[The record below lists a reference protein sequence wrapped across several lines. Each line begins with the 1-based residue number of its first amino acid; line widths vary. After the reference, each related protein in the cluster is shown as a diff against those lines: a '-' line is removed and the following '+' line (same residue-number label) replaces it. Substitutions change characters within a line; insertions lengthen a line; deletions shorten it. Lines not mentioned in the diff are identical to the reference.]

1 MPYRDAAAP
10 RASVGGGPA
19 KYTRDRRLDRRHEPS
34 DGIRGMSQIATENKM
49 QLGQLLLA
57 RGIVSAEQIDKA
69 LAEQQD
75 KGHRKLLGELL
86 VEMNYCTENQIASAL
101 AEVYGVPYAQV
112 GPKICDV
119 KAIEILPRDFLEEH
133 IVLPLFKVYD
143 VLTVAVNEPT
153 NVFLMDEIERISGCK
168 VQVVCATA
176 KDIKATLQTYLPA
189 ANVFVIDD
197 IIDDEG
203 LEDFTLIEN
212 ITQDISNLAEI
223 AGQSPVVKL
232 VNYLLY
238 NAVRENASDI
248 HIEPDDKKLRVRY
261 RVDGKMYEKI
271 RPPFQMHPA
280 IVSRVKIMA
289 ELDIAQRRLPQ
300 DGGIHVM
307 VEGRPI
313 DLRVSIMP
321 GSFGEKVVIRVID
334 PHKVLFN
341 FESLGFTYENL
352 QLFRKVIQA
361 PNGIVLVTG
370 PTGSGKNT
378 TLYAALAELNSE
390 EVNICTVE
398 DPVECNMAGINQFQ
412 VNQKAGFEFSTA
424 LRSLL
429 RQDPDI
435 IMVGEIRDEATA
447 NIAVQA
453 ALTGHLVLSTL
464 HTNDAPG
471 AVTRLLDLGVA
482 PYLVSASLIA
492 VLAQR
497 LVRKICSNCKSEYE
511 PSSSIRKIVE
521 GAGGESVKFFRGVGC
536 KKCRNTGSAGRIA
549 IHELFVPNEEIMEMI
564 SERVGLKKLRNA
576 ALKNGMIPLQADGIE
591 KVKAGIVSVEEV
603 LRTTQAEE

>member
-1 MPYRDAAAP
+1 MA
-10 RASVGGGPA
+10 
-19 KYTRDRRLDRRHEPS
+19 
-34 DGIRGMSQIATENKM
+34 QIATENKM
-49 QLGQLLLA
+49 QLGQLLQA
-57 RGIVSAEQIDKA
+57 HGVVTEEQLQRA
-69 LAEQQD
+69 LSEQKE

-86 VEMNYCTENQIASAL
+86 VEMGYCSENQIASAL

-112 GPKICDV
+112 SPKICDV
-119 KAIEILPRDFLEEH
+119 KAIELLPRDFLEEY
-133 IVLPLFKVYD
+133 IVLPLFKVYG
-143 VLTVAVNEPT
+143 VLTVAVSEPT
-153 NVFLMDEIERISGCK
+153 NVFLLDEIERLSGCK
-168 VQVVCATA
+168 VQVVCSTT

-203 LEDFTLIEN
+203 LEDFTLIEH
-212 ITQDISNLAEI
+212 ITQDISNLEEI

-248 HIEPDDKKLRVRY
+248 HIEPDDKDLRIRY
-261 RVDGKMYEKI
+261 RVDGRMYEKMH
-271 RPPFQMHPA
+271 PPHQMHAA
-280 IVSRVKIMA
+280 IVSRIKIMA

-313 DLRVSIMP
+313 DLRVSVMP
-321 GSFGEKVVIRVID
+321 GNFGEKVVIRIID
-334 PHKVLFN
+334 SHKVLFN
-341 FESLGFTYENL
+341 FESLGFTYDNL
-352 QLFRKVIQA
+352 NSFRSVIQS

-378 TLYAALAELNSE
+378 TLYAALSELNNE

-398 DPVECNMAGINQFQ
+398 DPVECNMRGINQFQ
-412 VNQKAGFEFSTA
+412 VNEKAGFEFSTA

-435 IMVGEIRDEATA
+435 IMVGEIRDKATA

-471 AVTRLLDLGVA
+471 AVTRLLDLGVQ
-482 PYLVSASLIA
+482 PFLVSASLIA

-497 LVRKICSNCKSEYE
+497 LVRKICPNCKTEYDVP
-511 PSSSIRKIVE
+511 PSIKKMVGKANVE
-521 GAGGESVKFFRGVGC
+521 IEQFYRGVGC
-536 KKCRNTGSAGRIA
+536 KKCRNTGHAGRIA
-549 IHELFVPNEEIMEMI
+549 IHELFVP
-564 SERVGLKKLRNA
+564 SERVKEMITERASLKQLRQCA
-576 ALKNGMIPLQADGIE
+576 IDSGMVPLTMDGFE
-591 KVKAGIVSVEEV
+591 KVKAGIVPVEEI
-603 LRTTQAEE
+603 LRTSQSQT

>member
-1 MPYRDAAAP
+1 MA
-10 RASVGGGPA
+10 
-19 KYTRDRRLDRRHEPS
+19 
-34 DGIRGMSQIATENKM
+34 QIAVENKT

-57 RGIVSAEQIDKA
+57 HEVVTLEQIEKA
-69 LAEQQD
+69 LAEQKE

-86 VEMNYCTENQIASAL
+86 VEMGYCTENQIAAAL
-101 AEVYGVPYAQV
+101 AEAYGVPYAQI
-112 GPKICDV
+112 GPKICDP
-119 KAIEILPRDFLEEH
+119 KAVEILPREFLEEH
-133 IVLPLFKVYD
+133 VVLPLFKVND
-143 VLTVAVNEPT
+143 VLTVAVSEPT
-153 NVFLMDEIERISGCK
+153 NVFLIDEIERISGCK
-168 VQVVCATA
+168 VQVVCATT
-176 KDIKATLQTYLPA
+176 KDIKATIQTYLPA

-203 LEDFTLIEN
+203 LEDFTLLEN
-212 ITQDISNLAEI
+212 ITQDIGNLEEV

-238 NAVRENASDI
+238 NAVKENASDI

-261 RVDGKMYEKI
+261 RVDGKLYEKL
-271 RPPFQMHPA
+271 RPPHQMHPA
-280 IVSRVKIMA
+280 IVSRIKIMA

-300 DGGIHVM
+300 DGGIHVL

-313 DLRVSIMP
+313 DLRVSVMP
-321 GSFGEKVVIRVID
+321 ANFGEKVVIRVID
-334 PHKVLFN
+334 PQKILYN
-341 FESLGFTYENL
+341 LESLGFTYENL
-352 QLFRKVIQA
+352 RRFREIIQA

-378 TLYAALAELNSE
+378 TLYAALSELNTE

-398 DPVECNMAGINQFQ
+398 DPVECNISGINQFQ
-412 VNQKAGFEFSTA
+412 VNSSAGFEFSTA

-435 IMVGEIRDEATA
+435 VMVGEVRDEATA

-471 AVTRLLDLGVA
+471 AVIRLVDLKVA
-482 PYLVSASLIA
+482 PYLVSASLIG

-497 LVRKICSNCKSEYE
+497 LVRKICANCKTEYE
-511 PSSSIRKIVE
+511 PPATMKRAVE
-521 GAGGESVKFFRGVGC
+521 KVGGEVGKFHRGVGC
-536 KKCRNTGSAGRIA
+536 KKCRNTGYAGRIA
-549 IHELFVPNEEIMEMI
+549 IHELFVPDDEIAEMI
-564 SERVGLKKLRNA
+564 NDRISTKKLRA
-576 ALKNGMIPLQADGIE
+576 KALEKGMVPLQLDGIE

-603 LRTTQAEE
+603 LRTTQAEP

>member
-1 MPYRDAAAP
+1 
-10 RASVGGGPA
+10 
-19 KYTRDRRLDRRHEPS
+19 
-34 DGIRGMSQIATENKM
+34 MSKIALENKA

-57 RGIVSAEQIDKA
+57 RGIVTPEQIEKA
-69 LAEQQD
+69 LAEQKD

-101 AEVYGVPYAQV
+101 AQAYGVPYAQV
-112 GPKICDV
+112 SPKICDA
-119 KAIEILPRDFLEEH
+119 KTLEILPREFLQEH

-143 VLTVAVNEPT
+143 MLTVAVSEPT

-168 VQVVCATA
+168 VQIVCATSR
-176 KDIKATLQTYLPA
+176 DITATLQTYLPA

-203 LEDFTLIEN
+203 LDDFTLIEN
-212 ITQDISNLAEI
+212 ITEDISDLEQV

-261 RVDGKMYEKI
+261 RVDGRLYEKM
-271 RPPFQMHPA
+271 RPPHQMYSA
-280 IVSRVKIMA
+280 IVSRIKIMA

-300 DGGIHVM
+300 DGGIHVLM
-307 VEGRPI
+307 EARPI
-313 DLRVSIMP
+313 DLRVSVMP
-321 GSFGEKVVIRVID
+321 GSFGEKVVIRIID
-334 PHKVLFN
+334 PQKVLFN
-341 FESLGFTYENL
+341 LEALGFTYENL
-352 QLFRKVIQA
+352 QRFREVIQS
-361 PNGIVLVTG
+361 PNGMVLVTG

-390 EVNICTVE
+390 QVNICTVE
-398 DPVECNMAGINQFQ
+398 DPVECNIAGVNQFQ
-412 VNQKAGFEFSTA
+412 VNESVGFQFSTA

-435 IMVGEIRDEATA
+435 IMVGEIRDRATA

-471 AVTRLLDLGVA
+471 AVTRLLDLKVA

-497 LVRKICSNCKSEYE
+497 LVRKICPACKTDYE
-511 PSSSIRKIVE
+511 PSAGIKKLVE
-521 GAGGESVKFFRGVGC
+521 KLGADVEKFYRGVGC
-536 KKCRNTGSAGRIA
+536 RKCRNTGYVGRIA
-549 IHELFVPNEEIMEMI
+549 IHELFVPDEQIADMINEGV
-564 SERVGLKKLRNA
+564 SLKKLRDK
-576 ALKNGMIPLQADGIE
+576 ALQSGMIPLHLDGIE
-591 KVKAGIVSVEEV
+591 KVKAAIVSIEEV
-603 LRTTQAEE
+603 LRTVQTEA

>member
-1 MPYRDAAAP
+1 
-10 RASVGGGPA
+10 
-19 KYTRDRRLDRRHEPS
+19 
-34 DGIRGMSQIATENKM
+34 MSQIAVENKM

-57 RGIVSAEQIDKA
+57 RDIVTAEQIEQA
-69 LAEQQD
+69 LAEQKD

-86 VEMNYCTENQIASAL
+86 VEMGYCTENQIASAL
-101 AEVYGVPYAQV
+101 AQGYGVPYAQIT
-112 GPKICDV
+112 PKICDPKV
-119 KAIEILPRDFLEEH
+119 IEILPREFLEEY
-133 IVLPLFKVYD
+133 IVLPLFKVNN
-143 VLTVAVNEPT
+143 VLTIAVSEPT
-153 NVFLMDEIERISGCK
+153 NVFLIDEIERISGCK
-168 VQVVCATA
+168 VQIVCSTS

-197 IIDDEG
+197 IIDEEG
-203 LEDFTLIEN
+203 LEEFALIEN
-212 ITQDISNLAEI
+212 ITQDIGNLEEI

-261 RVDGKMYEKI
+261 RVDGRLYEKMC
-271 RPPFQMHPA
+271 PPYQMHSA
-280 IVSRVKIMA
+280 LVSRVKIMA

-300 DGGIHVM
+300 DGGIHVL

-313 DLRVSIMP
+313 DLRVSVMP
-321 GSFGEKVVIRVID
+321 GNFGEKVVIRIID
-334 PHKVLFN
+334 PQKVLFN
-341 FESLGFTYENL
+341 LESLGFVYENL
-352 QLFRKVIQA
+352 QLFRQVIQS

-378 TLYAALAELNSE
+378 TLYAALSELNSE

-398 DPVECNMAGINQFQ
+398 DPVECNIAGINQFQ
-412 VNQKAGFEFSTA
+412 VNQAAGFQFSTA

-482 PYLVSASLIA
+482 PYLLSASLIA

-497 LVRKICSNCKSEYE
+497 LVRKICSNCKTEYE
-511 PSSSIRKIVE
+511 PPAGIKKVVEKDHGKIE
-521 GAGGESVKFFRGVGC
+521 NFYRGVGC
-536 KKCRNTGSAGRIA
+536 KKCRNTGYVGRIA
-549 IHELFVPNEEIMEMI
+549 IQELFVPNEEIKEMI
-564 SERVGLKKLRNA
+564 NDRSSLKKLRKKG
-576 ALKNGMIPLQADGIE
+576 LQNGMVSLHSDGIE
-591 KVKAGIVSVEEV
+591 KVKAGIISIEEV
-603 LRTTQAEE
+603 LRTTQDEL

>member
-1 MPYRDAAAP
+1 
-10 RASVGGGPA
+10 
-19 KYTRDRRLDRRHEPS
+19 
-34 DGIRGMSQIATENKM
+34 M
-49 QLGQLLLA
+49 QLGQVLLA
-57 RGIVSAEQIDKA
+57 RGVVTAEQIEKA
-69 LAEQQD
+69 LAEQKA
-75 KGHRKLLGELL
+75 KGHSKLLGELL

-101 AEVYGVPYAQV
+101 AEAYGVPYAQIS
-112 GPKICDV
+112 PKVCD
-119 KAIEILPRDFLEEH
+119 ATTIEILPREFLAEH
-133 IVLPLFKVYD
+133 IALPLFKVYN
-143 VLTVAVNEPT
+143 VLTVAVSEPT
-153 NVFLMDEIERISGCK
+153 NVFLIDEIERISGCK
-168 VQVVCATA
+168 VHVVCATS

-197 IIDDEG
+197 IIDEEG
-203 LEDFTLIEN
+203 LADFTLIEN
-212 ITQDISNLAEI
+212 IAEDISNLEEV

-248 HIEPDDKKLRVRY
+248 HIEPDDKRLRVRY
-261 RVDGKMYEKI
+261 RVDGKLYEKMC
-271 RPPFQMHPA
+271 PPHQMHSA
-280 IVSRVKIMA
+280 IVSRMKIMA

-300 DGGIHVM
+300 DGGIHVLM
-307 VEGRPI
+307 EGRPI
-313 DLRVSIMP
+313 DLRVSVMP
-321 GSFGEKVVIRVID
+321 GHFGEKVVIRIID
-334 PHKVLFN
+334 PQKVLFN
-341 FESLGFTYENL
+341 LESLGFTYDNL
-352 QLFRKVIQA
+352 RQFRELIQS

-398 DPVECNMAGINQFQ
+398 DPVECNIHGVNQFQ
-412 VNQKAGFEFSTA
+412 VNDGAGFNFSTA

-435 IMVGEIRDEATA
+435 IMVGEIRDQATA
-447 NIAVQA
+447 GIAVQA

-497 LVRKICSNCKSEYE
+497 LVRKVCPNCKTDYE
-511 PSSSIRKIVE
+511 PPPSIRKAVDKL
-521 GAGGESVKFFRGVGC
+521 GGTIEKFCRGVGC
-536 KKCRNTGSAGRIA
+536 RKCRNTGYAGRIA
-549 IHELFVPNEEIMEMI
+549 VHELFVPDEEITEMVN
-564 SERVGLKKLRNA
+564 ERTSLKKLRNMT
-576 ALKNGMIPLQADGIE
+576 LEKGMVPLAMDGIE
-591 KVKAGIVSVEEV
+591 KVKAGIISIEEI
-603 LRTTQAEE
+603 LRTVQSIDTLGLED

>member
-1 MPYRDAAAP
+1 
-10 RASVGGGPA
+10 
-19 KYTRDRRLDRRHEPS
+19 
-34 DGIRGMSQIATENKM
+34 MSQIAVENKM

-57 RGIVSAEQIDKA
+57 RGIVTAEQIEQA
-69 LAEQQD
+69 LAEQKD

-86 VEMNYCTENQIASAL
+86 VEMGYCTENQIASAL
-101 AEVYGVPYAQV
+101 AQGYGVPYAQV
-112 GPKICDV
+112 TPKICDPKV
-119 KAIEILPRDFLEEH
+119 IEILPREFLEEY
-133 IVLPLFKVYD
+133 IVLPLFKVNN
-143 VLTVAVNEPT
+143 VLTIAVNEPT
-153 NVFLMDEIERISGCK
+153 NVFLIDEIERISGCK
-168 VQVVCATA
+168 VQIVCSTS

-197 IIDDEG
+197 IIDEEG
-203 LEDFTLIEN
+203 LEEFALIEN
-212 ITQDISNLAEI
+212 ITQDIGNLEEI

-261 RVDGKMYEKI
+261 RVDGRLYEKMC
-271 RPPFQMHPA
+271 PPYQMHSA
-280 IVSRVKIMA
+280 LVSRVKIMA

-300 DGGIHVM
+300 DGGIHVL

-313 DLRVSIMP
+313 DLRVSVMP
-321 GSFGEKVVIRVID
+321 GNFGEKVVIRIID
-334 PHKVLFN
+334 PQKVLFN
-341 FESLGFTYENL
+341 LESLGFVYENL
-352 QLFRKVIQA
+352 QLFRQVIQS

-378 TLYAALAELNSE
+378 TLYAALSELSSE

-412 VNQKAGFEFSTA
+412 VNQGAGFQFSTA

-453 ALTGHLVLSTL
+453 ALTGHLVLTTL

-482 PYLVSASLIA
+482 PYLLSASLIA

-497 LVRKICSNCKSEYE
+497 LVRKICPNCKTEYE
-511 PSSSIRKIVE
+511 PPASIKKVLEKDHGKIE
-521 GAGGESVKFFRGVGC
+521 NFYRGVGC
-536 KKCRNTGSAGRIA
+536 KKCRNTGYAGRIA
-549 IHELFVPNEEIMEMI
+549 IQELFVPNEEIKEMI
-564 SERVGLKKLRNA
+564 NDRSSLKKLRKKG
-576 ALKNGMIPLQADGIE
+576 LQSGMISLQYDGIE
-591 KVKAGIVSVEEV
+591 KVKAGIISIEEV
-603 LRTTQAEE
+603 LRTTQTEL

>member
-1 MPYRDAAAP
+1 MRYEMAEGKA
-10 RASVGGGPA
+10 
-19 KYTRDRRLDRRHEPS
+19 
-34 DGIRGMSQIATENKM
+34 MSQIAVEKKM

-57 RGIVSAEQIDKA
+57 RGVVTAEQIEKA
-69 LAEQQD
+69 LNEQKE
-75 KGHRKLLGELL
+75 KGHHKLLGELL
-86 VEMNYCTENQIASAL
+86 VEMNYCSENQIASAL
-101 AEVYGVPYAQV
+101 AQGYGVPYAQV
-112 GPKICDV
+112 SPKICDP
-119 KAIEILPRDFLEEH
+119 KAIEILPREFLEEH

-143 VLTVAVNEPT
+143 VLTVAVSEPT

-168 VQVVCATA
+168 IQVVCSTA
-176 KDIKATLQTYLPA
+176 KDIKATLQIYLPA

-203 LEDFTLIEN
+203 LEDFTLIEKY
-212 ITQDISNLAEI
+212 TADISSLEEI
-223 AGQSPVVKL
+223 AGQSPVVRL

-261 RVDGKMYEKI
+261 RVDGRLYERI
-271 RPPFQMHPA
+271 CPPHQMHA
-280 IVSRVKIMA
+280 AVVSRVKIMA

-300 DGGIHVM
+300 DGSIHVL

-313 DLRVSIMP
+313 DLRVSVMP
-321 GSFGEKVVIRVID
+321 GNFGEKVVIRIID
-334 PHKVLFN
+334 PQKVLFN
-341 FESLGFTYENL
+341 LESLGFTYENL
-352 QLFRKVIQA
+352 KLFRQVIQS

-412 VNQKAGFEFSTA
+412 VNKNAGFEFSTA

-435 IMVGEIRDEATA
+435 IMVGEIRDEPTA

-471 AVTRLLDLGVA
+471 AITRLLDLSVP
-482 PYLVSASLIA
+482 PYLVGASLIA

-497 LVRKICSNCKSEYE
+497 LVRKICPNCKTKYE
-511 PSSSIRKIVE
+511 LP
-521 GAGGESVKFFRGVGC
+521 ASVKRIIAELGGKVTKFYRGVGC
-536 KKCRNTGSAGRIA
+536 KKCRNTGHLGRIA
-549 IHELFVPNEEIMEMI
+549 IHELFVPNEEIFEMI
-564 SERVGLKKLRNA
+564 NERASLKKLRHE
-576 ALKNGMIPLQADGIE
+576 ALQNGMVPLQLDGIE
-591 KVKAGIVSVEEV
+591 KVKAGIISVEEV
-603 LRTTQAEE
+603 LRITQAAD

>member
-1 MPYRDAAAP
+1 MVQ
-10 RASVGGGPA
+10 AS
-19 KYTRDRRLDRRHEPS
+19 L
-34 DGIRGMSQIATENKM
+34 ENKM

-57 RGIVSAEQIDKA
+57 KGIVTAEQIDNA
-69 LAEQQD
+69 LVEQKD

-86 VEMNYCTENQIASAL
+86 VEMGYCTENQIASAL
-101 AEVYGVPYAQV
+101 AQGYGVPYAQV
-112 GPKICDV
+112 GPKICDP
-119 KAIEILPRDFLEEH
+119 KILEILPREFLEEY
-133 IVLPLFKVYD
+133 IILPLFKVYD
-143 VLTVAVNEPT
+143 TLTVAVSEPT
-153 NVFLMDEIERISGCK
+153 NVFLIDEIERISGCK
-168 VQVVCATA
+168 VQIVCSTS
-176 KDIKATLQTYLPA
+176 KDIKATLQAYLPA

-203 LEDFTLIEN
+203 LDDFTLIEN
-212 ITQDISNLAEI
+212 ITQDISNLEEV

-248 HIEPDDKKLRVRY
+248 HIESDDKSLRVRY
-261 RVDGKMYEKI
+261 RVDGKLYEKI
-271 RPPFQMHPA
+271 RPPYQMHSA
-280 IVSRVKIMA
+280 IVSRIKIMA
-289 ELDIAQRRLPQ
+289 DLDIAQRRLPQ
-300 DGGIHVM
+300 DGGIHVLM
-307 VEGRPI
+307 EGRPI
-313 DLRVSIMP
+313 DLRVSVMP
-321 GSFGEKVVIRVID
+321 GNFGEKVVIRVID
-334 PHKVLFN
+334 PQKVLFN
-341 FESLGFTYENL
+341 LESLGFTYENL

-378 TLYAALAELNSE
+378 TLYAALSELNNE

-398 DPVECNMAGINQFQ
+398 DPVECNISGINQFQ
-412 VNQKAGFEFSTA
+412 VNQGAGFEFSTA

-435 IMVGEIRDEATA
+435 IMVGEIRDQDTA

-497 LVRKICSNCKSEYE
+497 LVRKICPNCKTEYE
-511 PSSSIRKIVE
+511 PPASIKKISQQNSKIE
-521 GAGGESVKFFRGVGC
+521 QKFYRGVGC
-536 KKCRNTGSAGRIA
+536 KKCRNTGYSGRIA
-549 IHELFVPNEEIMEMI
+549 IHELFVPDEKIIDMMADGT
-564 SERVGLKKLRNA
+564 SLKKLRA
-576 ALKNGMIPLQADGIE
+576 MALNNGMLSLQQDGIE
-591 KVKAGIVSVEEV
+591 KVYAGIVSIEEV
-603 LRTTQAEE
+603 LRTTQTEI

>member
-1 MPYRDAAAP
+1 M
-10 RASVGGGPA
+10 G
-19 KYTRDRRLDRRHEPS
+19 
-34 DGIRGMSQIATENKM
+34 QILLENKA

-57 RGIVSAEQIDKA
+57 RGVVREEQIERA
-69 LAEQQD
+69 LTEQRE

-86 VEMNYCTENQIASAL
+86 VEMGYCTENQIASAL
-101 AEVYGVPYAQV
+101 AEAYGVPYAQV
-112 GPKICDV
+112 SPKICDPQAV
-119 KAIEILPRDFLEEH
+119 EILPRDFLEAH
-133 IVLPLFKVYD
+133 IVLPLFKVHD
-143 VLTVAVNEPT
+143 VLTVALNEPT
-153 NVFLMDEIERISGCK
+153 NVFLIDEIERLSGCR
-168 VQVVCATA
+168 VQVVCSTT

-197 IIDDEG
+197 IIDEEG
-203 LEDFTLIEN
+203 LEEFTLIES
-212 ITQDISNLAEI
+212 ITQDISNLEEV

-248 HIEPDDKKLRVRY
+248 HIEPDERKLRVRY
-261 RVDGKMYEKI
+261 RVDGKLYEKM
-271 RPPFQMHPA
+271 RPPYQMHPA
-280 IVSRVKIMA
+280 VVSRIKIMA

-300 DGGIHVM
+300 DGGIHVL

-313 DLRVSIMP
+313 DLRVSVMP
-321 GSFGEKVVIRVID
+321 GNFGEKVVVRVID
-334 PHKVLFN
+334 PQKILYN
-341 FESLGFTYENL
+341 LESLGFTYDNL
-352 QLFRKVIQA
+352 LSFRQVIQV
-361 PNGIVLVTG
+361 PNGVVLVTG

-378 TLYAALAELNSE
+378 TLYAALSELNDE

-398 DPVECNMAGINQFQ
+398 DPVECNISGINQFQ
-412 VNQKAGFEFSTA
+412 VNTSVGFAFSTA

-435 IMVGEIRDEATA
+435 IMVGEIRDEPTA

-482 PYLVSASLIA
+482 PYLLSASLKG

-497 LVRKICSNCKSEYE
+497 LVRRICANCKTEYE
-511 PSSSIRKIVE
+511 PAASIRRIVE
-521 GAGGESVKFFRGVGC
+521 EAGGEVTKFYRGVGC
-536 KKCRNTGSAGRIA
+536 RKCRNTGYLGRIA
-549 IHELFVPNEEIMEMI
+549 VHELFIPDDEI
-564 SERVGLKKLRNA
+564 SEMVNERISTKKLRGKA
-576 ALKNGMIPLQADGIE
+576 IEKGMVPLQYDGIE
-591 KVKAGIVSVEEV
+591 KVKAGIVSIEEV
-603 LRTTQAEE
+603 LRTAATDASAT

>member
-1 MPYRDAAAP
+1 M
-10 RASVGGGPA
+10 G
-19 KYTRDRRLDRRHEPS
+19 
-34 DGIRGMSQIATENKM
+34 QIAVENKM
-49 QLGQLLLA
+49 QLGQLLLG
-57 RGIVSAEQIDKA
+57 RGVVTPEQIEKA
-69 LAEQQD
+69 LAEQKA

-101 AEVYGVPYAQV
+101 AEAYDVPYAQV
-112 GPKICDV
+112 GPKICDAKV
-119 KAIEILPRDFLEEH
+119 LETLPREFLEEH
-133 IVLPLFKVYD
+133 IVLPLFKVRD
-143 VLTVAVNEPT
+143 ELTVAVSEPT
-153 NVFLMDEIERISGCK
+153 NVFLIDEIEHISGCK
-168 VQVVCATA
+168 VQIVCATT
-176 KDIKATLQTYLPA
+176 KDIKATLEVYLPA

-203 LEDFTLIEN
+203 LKDFTLIDKY
-212 ITQDISNLAEI
+212 TADIGNLEEI
-223 AGQSPVVKL
+223 AGQSPVIKL

-261 RVDGKMYEKI
+261 RVDGKLYEKMC
-271 RPPFQMHPA
+271 PPPQMHSA
-280 IVSRVKIMA
+280 IVSRIKIMA

-300 DGGIHVM
+300 DGGIHVLM
-307 VEGRPI
+307 EGRPI
-313 DLRVSIMP
+313 DLRVSVMP
-321 GSFGEKVVIRVID
+321 GNFGEKVVIRVID
-334 PHKVLFN
+334 LQKILFN

-352 QLFRKVIQA
+352 RLFREVIHS

-412 VNQKAGFEFSTA
+412 VNESAGFEFSTA

-435 IMVGEIRDEATA
+435 IMIGEIRDKTTA

-471 AVTRLLDLGVA
+471 AVTRLLDLDVA

-492 VLAQR
+492 VLSQR
-497 LVRKICSNCKSEYE
+497 LVRKVCPACKTEYE
-511 PSSSIRKIVE
+511 PPKSIRKAVE
-521 GAGGESVKFFRGVGC
+521 NLCGEVEKFYRGVGC
-536 KKCRNTGSAGRIA
+536 KKCRNTGYAGRIA
-549 IHELFVPNEEIMEMI
+549 IHELFVPDEEIKEMI
-564 SERVGLKKLRNA
+564 NDRASLKKLRNK
-576 ALKNGMIPLQADGIE
+576 ALENGMVPLQLDGIE
-591 KVKAGIVSVEEV
+591 KIKAGIISIEEV
-603 LRTTQAEE
+603 LRTAQTADSENSG

>member
-1 MPYRDAAAP
+1 VENKFVEDLSLDNSRLALIRPD
-10 RASVGGGPA
+10 A
-19 KYTRDRRLDRRHEPS
+19 KYETET
-34 DGIRGMSQIATENKM
+34 MSQIAIENKM

-57 RGIVSAEQIDKA
+57 RDIVTAEQIEKA
-69 LAEQQD
+69 LTEQKE

-101 AEVYGVPYAQV
+101 AEAYSVPYAQV
-112 GPKICDV
+112 GPKLCDV
-119 KAIEILPRDFLEEH
+119 KALEILPREFIEEH

-143 VLTVAVNEPT
+143 TLTVAVNEPT
-153 NVFLMDEIERISGCK
+153 NVFLIDEIERISGCK
-168 VQVVCATA
+168 VEVVCATT

-203 LEDFTLIEN
+203 LEDFTLIES
-212 ITQDISNLAEI
+212 ITQDIGNLEEI

-261 RVDGKMYEKI
+261 RVDGRMYEKI
-271 RPPFQMHPA
+271 RPPHQMHPA

-300 DGGIHVM
+300 DGGIHVL

-313 DLRVSIMP
+313 DLRVSVMP
-321 GSFGEKVVIRVID
+321 GNFGEKVVIRVID

-352 QLFRKVIQA
+352 RQFQKVIQA

-435 IMVGEIRDEATA
+435 IMVGEIRDQATA

-497 LVRKICSNCKSEYE
+497 LVRKICPNCKTEYE
-511 PSSSIRKIVE
+511 PSASIKKIVE
-521 GAGGESVKFFRGVGC
+521 ESSGEAAKFYRGVGC
-536 KKCRNTGSAGRIA
+536 KKCRNTGYAGRIA
-549 IHELFVPNEEIMEMI
+549 IHELFVPSEEIAGMI
-564 SERVGLKKLRNA
+564 GERTSLKELRNM
-576 ALKNGMIPLQADGIE
+576 ALKNGMVPLQADGIE

-603 LRTTQAEE
+603 LRTAQAEA

>member
-1 MPYRDAAAP
+1 
-10 RASVGGGPA
+10 
-19 KYTRDRRLDRRHEPS
+19 
-34 DGIRGMSQIATENKM
+34 MSQIAVENKM

-57 RGIVSAEQIDKA
+57 RGVVTAEQIDKA
-69 LAEQQD
+69 LAEQKD

-86 VEMNYCTENQIASAL
+86 VEMGYCTENQIASAL
-101 AEVYGVPYAQV
+101 AQGYGVPYAQV
-112 GPKICDV
+112 TPKICDPKV
-119 KAIEILPRDFLEEH
+119 VEILPREFLEEY
-133 IVLPLFKVYD
+133 IILPLFKVHN
-143 VLTVAVNEPT
+143 VLTVAVSEPT
-153 NVFLMDEIERISGCK
+153 NVFLIDEIERISGCK
-168 VQVVCATA
+168 VQIVCSTT

-197 IIDDEG
+197 IIDEEG
-203 LEDFTLIEN
+203 LEEFALIEN
-212 ITQDISNLAEI
+212 ITQDISNLEEI

-261 RVDGKMYEKI
+261 RVDGRLYEKMC
-271 RPPFQMHPA
+271 PPYQMHSA
-280 IVSRVKIMA
+280 LVSRVKIMA

-300 DGGIHVM
+300 DGGIHVL

-313 DLRVSIMP
+313 DLRVSVMP
-321 GSFGEKVVIRVID
+321 GNFGEKVVIRIID
-334 PHKVLFN
+334 PQKVLFSL
-341 FESLGFTYENL
+341 ESLGFVYENL
-352 QLFRKVIQA
+352 QLFRQVIQS

-378 TLYAALAELNSE
+378 TLYAALSELNSE

-398 DPVECNMAGINQFQ
+398 DPVECNIPGINQFQ
-412 VNQKAGFEFSTA
+412 VNQGAGFQFSTA

-482 PYLVSASLIA
+482 PYLLSASLIA

-497 LVRKICSNCKSEYE
+497 LVRKICPNCKTEYE
-511 PSSSIRKIVE
+511 PPASIRKVVE
-521 GAGGESVKFFRGVGC
+521 KDSGKVENFYRGVGC
-536 KKCRNTGSAGRIA
+536 KKCRNTGYAGRIA
-549 IHELFVPNEEIMEMI
+549 IQELFVPNEKIKEMI
-564 SERVGLKKLRNA
+564 NDRTSLKKLREKG
-576 ALKNGMIPLQADGIE
+576 LQNGMISLQSDGIE
-591 KVKAGIVSVEEV
+591 KVKAGIISIEEV
-603 LRTTQAEE
+603 LRTTQAEL

>member
-1 MPYRDAAAP
+1 
-10 RASVGGGPA
+10 
-19 KYTRDRRLDRRHEPS
+19 
-34 DGIRGMSQIATENKM
+34 MSQIAVENKM
-49 QLGQLLLA
+49 QLGQLLLG
-57 RGIVSAEQIDKA
+57 RGIVTEEQIENA
-69 LAEQQD
+69 LAEQKD

-101 AEVYGVPYAQV
+101 AEAYGVPYAQV

-119 KAIEILPRDFLEEH
+119 KAIEILPRDFLEEY

-153 NVFLMDEIERISGCK
+153 NVFLIDEIERISGCK
-168 VQVVCATA
+168 VQVVCATS
-176 KDIKATLQTYLPA
+176 KDIRATLQMYLPA

-203 LEDFTLIEN
+203 LEDFTLIEQ
-212 ITQDISNLAEI
+212 ITQDISNLEEI

-321 GSFGEKVVIRVID
+321 GSHGEKVVIRVID
-334 PHKVLFN
+334 PHRVLFN

-352 QLFRKVIQA
+352 QRFRKVIQA

-378 TLYAALAELNSE
+378 TLYAALAELNNE

-398 DPVECNMAGINQFQ
+398 DPVECNMANINQFQ
-412 VNQKAGFEFSTA
+412 VNEKAGFKFSTA

-435 IMVGEIRDEATA
+435 IMVGEIRDEDTA

-497 LVRKICSNCKSEYE
+497 LVRKICPNCKIEYE
-511 PSSSIRKIVE
+511 PSASIRKVVE
-521 GAGGESVKFFRGVGC
+521 SSDGEVVKFFRGVGC
-536 KKCRNTGSAGRIA
+536 KKCRNTGYAGRIA
-549 IHELFVPNEEIMEMI
+549 IHELFIPNEEIAGMI
-564 SERVGLKKLRNA
+564 SERAELKKIKNA
-576 ALKNGMIPLQADGIE
+576 AMKNGMVPLQADGLE

-603 LRTTQAEE
+603 LRTAQIE

>member
-1 MPYRDAAAP
+1 
-10 RASVGGGPA
+10 
-19 KYTRDRRLDRRHEPS
+19 
-34 DGIRGMSQIATENKM
+34 MSQIAVENKM

-57 RGIVSAEQIDKA
+57 RGIVTAEQIEQA
-69 LAEQQD
+69 LAEQKD

-86 VEMNYCTENQIASAL
+86 VEMGYCTENQIASAL
-101 AEVYGVPYAQV
+101 AQGYGVPYAQV
-112 GPKICDV
+112 TPKICDPKV
-119 KAIEILPRDFLEEH
+119 IEILPREFLEEY
-133 IVLPLFKVYD
+133 IVLPLFKVNN
-143 VLTVAVNEPT
+143 VLTIAVSEPT
-153 NVFLMDEIERISGCK
+153 NVFLIDEIERISGCK
-168 VQVVCATA
+168 IQIVCSTG

-197 IIDDEG
+197 IIDEEG
-203 LEDFTLIEN
+203 LEEFALIEN
-212 ITQDISNLAEI
+212 ITQDISNLEEI

-248 HIEPDDKKLRVRY
+248 HIESDDKKLRVRY
-261 RVDGKMYEKI
+261 RVDGRLYEKMC
-271 RPPFQMHPA
+271 PPYQMHSA

-300 DGGIHVM
+300 DGGIHVL
-307 VEGRPI
+307 VESRPI
-313 DLRVSIMP
+313 DLRVSVMP
-321 GSFGEKVVIRVID
+321 GNFGEKVVIRIID
-334 PHKVLFN
+334 PQKVLFSL
-341 FESLGFTYENL
+341 EALGFVYENL
-352 QLFRKVIQA
+352 QLFRQVIQS

-378 TLYAALAELNSE
+378 TLYAALSELNNE

-398 DPVECNMAGINQFQ
+398 DPVECNIAGINQFQ
-412 VNQKAGFEFSTA
+412 VNQGAGFQFSTA

-482 PYLVSASLIA
+482 PYLLSASLIA

-497 LVRKICSNCKSEYE
+497 LVRKICPNCKTEYE
-511 PSSSIRKIVE
+511 PPASIKKVVEKDYGKIE
-521 GAGGESVKFFRGVGC
+521 NFYRGVGC
-536 KKCRNTGSAGRIA
+536 KKCRNTGYAGRIA
-549 IHELFVPNEEIMEMI
+549 IQELFVPNEEIMEMI
-564 SERVGLKKLRNA
+564 NDRSSLKKLREKG
-576 ALKNGMIPLQADGIE
+576 LQNGMVSLHSDGIE
-591 KVKAGIVSVEEV
+591 KVKAGIISIEEV
-603 LRTTQAEE
+603 LRTTQVEL

>member
-1 MPYRDAAAP
+1 
-10 RASVGGGPA
+10 
-19 KYTRDRRLDRRHEPS
+19 
-34 DGIRGMSQIATENKM
+34 MSQIAVENKM
-49 QLGQLLLA
+49 QLGQLLLG
-57 RGIVSAEQIDKA
+57 RGIVTEEQIENA
-69 LAEQQD
+69 LAEQKD

-101 AEVYGVPYAQV
+101 AEAYGVPYAQV

-119 KAIEILPRDFLEEH
+119 KAIEILPRDFLEEY

-153 NVFLMDEIERISGCK
+153 NVFLIDEIERISGCK
-168 VQVVCATA
+168 VQVVCATS
-176 KDIKATLQTYLPA
+176 KDIRATLQMYLPA

-203 LEDFTLIEN
+203 LEDFTLIEQ
-212 ITQDISNLAEI
+212 ITQDISNLEEI

-321 GSFGEKVVIRVID
+321 GSHGEKVVIRVID
-334 PHKVLFN
+334 PHRVLFN

-352 QLFRKVIQA
+352 QRFRKVIQA

-378 TLYAALAELNSE
+378 TLYAALAELNNE

-398 DPVECNMAGINQFQ
+398 DPVECNMANINQFQ
-412 VNQKAGFEFSTA
+412 VNEKAGFKFSTA

-435 IMVGEIRDEATA
+435 IMVGEIRDEDTA

-497 LVRKICSNCKSEYE
+497 LVRKICPNCKIEYE
-511 PSSSIRKIVE
+511 PSASIRKVVE
-521 GAGGESVKFFRGVGC
+521 SSDGEVVKFFRGVGC
-536 KKCRNTGSAGRIA
+536 KKCRNTGYAGRIA
-549 IHELFVPNEEIMEMI
+549 IHELFIPNEEIAGMI
-564 SERVGLKKLRNA
+564 GERAELEKIKNA
-576 ALKNGMIPLQADGIE
+576 AMKNGMVPLQADGLE

-603 LRTTQAEE
+603 LRTAQIE

>member
-1 MPYRDAAAP
+1 MA
-10 RASVGGGPA
+10 
-19 KYTRDRRLDRRHEPS
+19 
-34 DGIRGMSQIATENKM
+34 QIATENKM
-49 QLGQLLLA
+49 QLGQLLQA
-57 RGIVSAEQIDKA
+57 RGVVSEEQLEKA
-69 LAEQQD
+69 LSEQKE

-86 VEMNYCTENQIASAL
+86 VEMGYCSENQIASAL
-101 AEVYGVPYAQV
+101 AEAYGVPYAQV

-119 KAIEILPRDFLEEH
+119 KTIELLPRDFLEEY

-143 VLTVAVNEPT
+143 VLTVAVSEPT
-153 NVFLMDEIERISGCK
+153 NVFLLDEIERMSGCK
-168 VQVVCATA
+168 VQVVCSTT
-176 KDIKATLQTYLPA
+176 KDIRATLQTYLPA

-197 IIDDEG
+197 IIDDES

-212 ITQDISNLAEI
+212 ITQDISNLEEI

-232 VNYLLY
+232 VNHLLY

-248 HIEPDDKKLRVRY
+248 HIEPDDKSLRVRY
-261 RVDGKMYEKI
+261 RVDGRMYEKM
-271 RPPFQMHPA
+271 RPPYQMHPA
-280 IVSRVKIMA
+280 IVSRIKIMA

-313 DLRVSIMP
+313 DLRVSVMP
-321 GSFGEKVVIRVID
+321 GNFGEKVVIRIID
-334 PHKVLFN
+334 SHKVLFN
-341 FESLGFTYENL
+341 LESLGFTYENL
-352 QLFRKVIQA
+352 KLFRGVIQA

-378 TLYAALAELNSE
+378 TLYAALSELNGE

-398 DPVECNMAGINQFQ
+398 DPVECNMQGINQFQ
-412 VNQKAGFEFSTA
+412 VNEKAGFEFSSA

-435 IMVGEIRDEATA
+435 IMVGEIRDQATA

-471 AVTRLLDLGVA
+471 AVTRLLDLGVQ
-482 PYLVSASLIA
+482 PFLVSASLIA

-497 LVRKICSNCKSEYE
+497 LVRKVCANCKTKYE
-511 PSSSIRKIVE
+511 ISPSIRRMVE
-521 GAGGESVKFFRGVGC
+521 KSEIDITEFYRGVGC
-536 KKCRNTGSAGRIA
+536 KKCRNTGYTGRIA
-549 IHELFVPNEEIMEMI
+549 IHELFVPDEEIKEMI
-564 SERVGLKKLRNA
+564 ANRVGLKKLRRQA
-576 ALKNGMIPLQADGIE
+576 MELGMQPLYLDGLE
-591 KVKAGIVSVEEV
+591 KVKAGIVSIEEV
-603 LRTTQAEE
+603 LRTSQAQL

>member
-1 MPYRDAAAP
+1 M
-10 RASVGGGPA
+10 G
-19 KYTRDRRLDRRHEPS
+19 
-34 DGIRGMSQIATENKM
+34 QILLENKA

-57 RGIVSAEQIDKA
+57 RGVVSEEQIEKA
-69 LAEQQD
+69 LAEQRD

-86 VEMNYCTENQIASAL
+86 VEMGHCTDNQIASAL
-101 AEVYGVPYAQV
+101 AEAYGVPYAQV
-112 GPKICDV
+112 SPKLCDA
-119 KAIEILPRDFLEEH
+119 KTLEILPREFLEAH
-133 IVLPLFKVYD
+133 IVLPLFKVHD
-143 VLTVAVNEPT
+143 VLTVAVSEPT
-153 NVFLMDEIERISGCK
+153 NVFLIDEIERISGCR
-168 VQVVCATA
+168 VQVVCSTA

-203 LEDFTLIEN
+203 LGDFTLIEN
-212 ITQDISNLAEI
+212 ITQDIGNLEEV

-248 HIEPDDKKLRVRY
+248 HIEPGDKKLRIRY
-261 RVDGKMYEKI
+261 RVDGKLYEKL
-271 RPPFQMHPA
+271 RPPHQMHPA

-300 DGGIHVM
+300 DGGIHVL

-313 DLRVSIMP
+313 DLRVSVMP
-321 GSFGEKVVIRVID
+321 GTFGEKVVVRVID
-334 PHKVLFN
+334 PQKILYN
-341 FESLGFTYENL
+341 FEALGFTYDNL
-352 QLFRKVIQA
+352 RRFRQVIQT
-361 PNGIVLVTG
+361 PNGVVLVTG

-378 TLYAALAELNSE
+378 TLYAALAELSNE

-398 DPVECNMAGINQFQ
+398 DPVECNMSGINQFQ
-412 VNQKAGFEFSTA
+412 VNTSVGFAFSTA

-435 IMVGEIRDEATA
+435 IMVGEIRDDTTA
-447 NIAVQA
+447 SIAVQA

-482 PYLVSASLIA
+482 PYLLSASLKG

-497 LVRKICSNCKSEYE
+497 LVRRICSNCKTEYD
-511 PSSSIRKIVE
+511 PPASIRRVVE
-521 GAGGESVKFFRGVGC
+521 AQGGEVTAYYRGVGC
-536 KKCRNTGSAGRIA
+536 KKCRNTGCAGRIA
-549 IHELFVPNEEIMEMI
+549 IHELLVPDDEISEMI
-564 SERVGLKKLRNA
+564 NERISAKKLRA
-576 ALKNGMIPLQADGIE
+576 KAMEKGMLPLYHDGME
-591 KVKAGIVSVEEV
+591 KVKAGIVSIEEI
-603 LRTTQAEE
+603 LRTAVIDGPVISDLT